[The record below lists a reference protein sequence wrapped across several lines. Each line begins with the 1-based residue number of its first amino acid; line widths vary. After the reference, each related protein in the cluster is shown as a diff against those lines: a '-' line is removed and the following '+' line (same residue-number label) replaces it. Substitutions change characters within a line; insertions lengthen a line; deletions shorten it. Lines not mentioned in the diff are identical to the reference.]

1 MKNDNSILLSEASI
15 ATSKEVRQGTLLV
28 EDGKIAGIWYR
39 NDGGTTATTS
49 ITAPS
54 PKKSSG
60 QGRPKPNS

>member
-39 NDGGTTATTS
+39 NDDGTVNYDGDNIDYSTLAEKIL
-49 ITAPS
+49 ITY
-54 PKKSSG
+54 
-60 QGRPKPNS
+60 